1 MSPALRP
8 ARVAD
13 DELVTESP
21 QRALTECPSTSIDR
35 MSSPCLEVIRR
46 AERRA
51 EELGHENDG
60 FLSSAHGFLP
70 AVAPL
75 EALSR
80 PFAAWDQV
88 AAELPLLYRDLT
100 LRRRVDDLPLLD
112 ASERSLDDRELLRAC
127 ALLAIIAQAY
137 WNVELRPPEQLPLAV
152 SRPWAE
158 LRRRLGREQEVLSY
172 IDLIVYN
179 WRVVDASLPLE
190 VENLRL
196 LLPTV
201 DNREERV
208 FYLTQLEILGRCSP
222 IVGLIAEAQN
232 AVLAKDDAALERVLV
247 GITAALT
254 DVVRT
259 SLPKINPNR
268 FGSNFVDPV
277 VWAKTVAPFAV
288 PMRTGDQGPSGTSSP
303 IFNTLDLFFGRKR
316 FSSFL
321 GREIQQLRAA
331 YPPHWRA
338 FLQAITR
345 VPVSEYIERQGT
357 AALRSAWHDAL
368 QRYVGSEGFLG
379 RHRMKVYGYLE
390 IAFKVGRSITI
401 GGFGGVFKDRTWDQV
416 DNELEASRGERMRGL
431 AVACPM
437 ARVQR
442 QAPESNAA
450 PGGVHP
456 LTLDVSRA
464 GVRPTAGDRCAIYPE
479 NAPLLVDR
487 TLLALGSK
495 GDELVGLTDEWRA
508 TADVRRELAGRSTL
522 PLRRVL
528 ELGCIRPVTPRV
540 AEALHARTQ
549 NTTLLD
555 QIRRGATER
564 WELWELIELLRRE
577 GSDPTSLWRE
587 PGVLTSQ
594 RLCQII
600 PPDRARVYSVA
611 SVGTGA
617 AEPARVGQAV
627 LESSAAL
634 EANAPTGPQAPASSL
649 DLLVGH
655 LAYPAP
661 PEVAP
666 ATCPRAHGPVSKLH
680 AAERDSDRAPR
691 EGTASSFLARAARAQ
706 SVVTFRLEH
715 PARFQPPRDPR
726 TPIIFFAGGTGVA
739 PFASFL
745 QQRLADPGS
754 APCWLLWSLR
764 TRKDLIGSASL
775 ASALASGRLML
786 DLCFTREAA
795 DARVDDAGALHV
807 GDGASRRIGD
817 LIVDPSAVARLAA
830 LLEPDEGPGAMLYVC
845 GRGGFA
851 KSVLDALVDAL
862 GTLAAGSLAS
872 SPLASGPLA
881 SRRFTGGV
889 DDERAGRGQ
898 ALLRRLVAD
907 HRLLFEIHTDT
918 RPQTDDPRLI
928 DVSEVAEHNDERAG
942 YWVIIDRAVYDLTRF
957 VDLHPGG
964 QRIVQAYAGMD
975 ATHGYARA
983 HDQRPE
989 VDAMREMYRI
999 GMLRQLDFDD
1009 ATAEVMG
1016 PSGPVVISCRTA
1028 HQTWVRALELVVEMQ
1043 NALVMDYSLQQSA
1056 TTAAETAAQTSA
1068 YRLSRGVETHA
1079 RFIESYRR
1087 VLELET
1093 LPGLWRITQ
1102 GLFAPEMSPDWLMDE
1117 LGKLQ
1122 SSEAAREIERA
1133 TGALLHHGT
1142 AARTDQAR
1150 WQAMV
1155 QLFQAGDVALL
1166 AELKRVLSC
1175 GVRVFERHERR
1186 TRTCGAGELRQVC
1199 AGIIRVFERAFAH
1212 LSAELGP
1219 QLAALPVH
1227 ASKARARPAGSV
1239 PRRLY
1244 TSRHW
1249 LFDELP
1255 ERRLSILQR
1264 TPAAWE
1270 SLAALRA
1277 ENETILGLLRDDQRA
1292 GGLLVD
1298 MRQAPIR
1305 NDPAFEDAMAELR
1318 LGLTSHF
1325 ERTSILLESALGELQ
1340 VTRLERDEHR
1350 TATVTTRS
1358 ESTALNF
1365 LSGNK

>member
-8 ARVAD
+8 ARVVD

-46 AERRA
+46 AERRT

-60 FLSSAHGFLP
+60 FLSTAHGFLP
-70 AVAPL
+70 SIAPL
-75 EALSR
+75 DALSR
-80 PFAAWDQV
+80 PFSAWDQL
-88 AAELPLLYRDLT
+88 AAELPRLYRDLT

-112 ASERSLDDRELLRAC
+112 AGERSLDDRELLRAC
-127 ALLAIIAQAY
+127 AVLAIIAQAY
-137 WNVELRPPEQLPLAV
+137 WNVELRPPERVPLAV
-152 SRPWAE
+152 LHPWAE
-158 LRRRLGREQEVLSY
+158 LRRRLGREQAVLSY

-179 WRVVDASLPLE
+179 WRLVDPSRPIE

-208 FYLTQLEILGRCSP
+208 FYLTQLEILCRCSP
-222 IVGLIAEAQN
+222 IVELIAKAQS
-232 AVLAKDDAALERVLV
+232 AVLSQDDAALERVLV

-254 DVVRT
+254 DVVRS

-268 FGSNFVDPV
+268 FGSTFVDPV

-321 GREIQQLRAA
+321 GREIQQLRAS

-338 FLQAITR
+338 FLRAVSR
-345 VPVSEYIERQGT
+345 VSVSEYIERQGN
-357 AALRSAWHDAL
+357 ANLRSAWHDAL

-416 DNELEASRGERMRGL
+416 DNELEASRSERMRGL
-431 AVACPM
+431 VVACPM
-437 ARVQR
+437 ARVR
-442 QAPESNAA
+442 GRAPQSSAV
-450 PGGVHP
+450 PGGVHE

-479 NAPLLVDR
+479 NSPLLVDR

-495 GDELVGLTDEWRA
+495 GDEPVGLTDEWKA
-508 TADVRRELAGRSTL
+508 AADVRRELAGKSTV
-522 PLRRVL
+522 PLRRVV

-549 NTTLLD
+549 NAILLD
-555 QIRRGATER
+555 QMRRGSTER

-577 GSDPTSLWRE
+577 GTDPTSLWRE
-587 PGVLTSQ
+587 PGVQASL

-611 SVGTGA
+611 SVDTG
-617 AEPARVGQAV
+617 RVPSLRPGSASLESGV
-627 LESSAAL
+627 TVESSAPSAAEL
-634 EANAPTGPQAPASSL
+634 PASSL

-661 PEVAP
+661 PDLAP
-666 ATCPRAHGPVSKLH
+666 PSCPRAHG
-680 AAERDSDRAPR
+680 AAPAPQTADSHGDQALR

-706 SVVTFRLEH
+706 SPVPFRLEH

-745 QQRLADPGS
+745 QQRLAEPES

-764 TRKDLIGSASL
+764 TRRDLIDSAPL
-775 ASALASGRLML
+775 TSALASGRLAL
-786 DLCFTREAA
+786 DLCFTRDAA
-795 DARVDDAGALHV
+795 EARVDDSGTLHV
-807 GDGASRRIGD
+807 RDGGARRIGD
-817 LIVDPSAVARLAA
+817 LIVDPAAVARLAA
-830 LLEPDEGPGAMLYVC
+830 LLEPGEGPAAMLYVC

-851 KSVLDALVDAL
+851 KSVLDALELAL
-862 GTLAAGSLAS
+862 DNLGGS
-872 SPLASGPLA
+872 P
-881 SRRFTGGV
+881 
-889 DDERAGRGQ
+889 DDGRPGRGQ
-898 ALLRRLVAD
+898 ALLRRLVAE

-918 RPQTDDPRLI
+918 RPQTDDPCLI
-928 DVSEVAEHNDERAG
+928 DVSDVAEHNDERAG
-942 YWVIIDRAVYDLTRF
+942 YWVIIDRAVYDLTGF

-983 HDQRPE
+983 HDRRPE

-1009 ATAEVMG
+1009 ATVEVMG
-1016 PSGPVVISCRTA
+1016 PSGPVVVSCRTA

-1043 NALVMDYSLQQSA
+1043 NALVMDYSLQQSV
-1056 TTAAETAAQTSA
+1056 TTAAETAAETSA

-1102 GLFAPEMSPDWLMDE
+1102 GLFAPEMSPDWLSDE
-1117 LGKLQ
+1117 LGRLQ
-1122 SSEAAREIERA
+1122 SNETAREIELA
-1133 TGALLHHGT
+1133 SFALLHHVT
-1142 AARTDQAR
+1142 AARSDHAR
-1150 WQAMV
+1150 WQTMV
-1155 QLFQAGDVALL
+1155 QLFHASDVALL
-1166 AELKRVLSC
+1166 AEIKRVLVS
-1175 GVRVFERHERR
+1175 GVRVFERHQRR
-1186 TRTCGAGELRQVC
+1186 TRTCGAGELRQAC
-1199 AGIIRVFERAFAH
+1199 AGIVRVFERASAYLSTELAPH
-1212 LSAELGP
+1212 LTT
-1219 QLAALPVH
+1219 LPMH
-1227 ASKARARPAGSV
+1227 APKARARPPGAV

-1255 ERRLSILQR
+1255 ERRISILQR

-1270 SLAALRA
+1270 SLAALRE
-1277 ENETILGLLRDDQRA
+1277 ENETILGLLRDDQHA
-1292 GGLLVD
+1292 SGLLVD

-1350 TATVTTRS
+1350 TSTVTTRS

-1365 LSGNK
+1365 LSGSK